1 MSSIPG
7 NPTFPKTEL
16 RSSAPLLESIA
27 GPQAEPPNGGGTERP
42 GSYPLL
48 DLLRRS
54 LAIPESRTTMIGG
67 LLAFGFIGVI
77 FASNFRHFVYSWS
90 TDENYGHGFL
100 VPLLSLYFANQ
111 AAGRGPVAVR
121 RGVGL
126 GIGLLT
132 VALLVKLATVVVV
145 VGTLGDLA
153 LLAAIAGIVAL
164 LAGTGALRRYWFA
177 IAFLVFMI
185 PLPVALYALIASP
198 LQLLASKL
206 ASGILNR
213 TGVPVLTVG
222 NMMTLP
228 GGVQMFVAEAC
239 SGMRQLTGFLALTAA
254 VAYLIAR
261 PAWYRVAIVLSALP
275 IALTA
280 NVTRV
285 TLTGYIMVFVNPQY
299 ASGAYHTIE
308 GLLMLAFGLSLLR
321 AECWVLDQAASA
333 CRESQPTPD
342 RPATS

>member
-1 MSSIPG
+1 
-7 NPTFPKTEL
+7 
-16 RSSAPLLESIA
+16 
-27 GPQAEPPNGGGTERP
+27 
-42 GSYPLL
+42 
-48 DLLRRS
+48 
-54 LAIPESRTTMIGG
+54 
-67 LLAFGFIGVI
+67 
-77 FASNFRHFVYSWS
+77 
-90 TDENYGHGFL
+90 
-100 VPLLSLYFANQ
+100 
-111 AAGRGPVAVR
+111 
-121 RGVGL
+121 VGL
-126 GIGLLT
+126 GILLLT
-132 VALLVKLATVVVV
+132 FAILVKLATVVVV

-164 LAGTGALRRYWFA
+164 LAGTGALKRYGFA
-177 IAFLVFMI
+177 IAFLMFMI

-198 LQLLASKL
+198 LQLLASRL

-254 VAYLIAR
+254 VAYLIVR
-261 PAWYRVAIVLSALP
+261 PAWYRAAIVLSALP

-285 TLTGYIMVFVNPQY
+285 TLTGYIMVFVNPEY

-333 CRESQPTPD
+333 CRESQPTPQGPA
-342 RPATS
+342 PATS